1 MYLFFCLITFGHNS
15 VSALQKLIY
24 WLFQKYDYRFFCL
37 FVFDRYFKYLAT
49 CAFYM
54 LAHKREILYIR
65 IDSYDDLKV
74 LNEQTLQKSSFLY

>member
-15 VSALQKLIY
+15 VSAPLEVDLLAFSKVWLQI
-24 WLFQKYDYRFFCL
+24 FCL

-49 CAFYM
+49 CALYM

-74 LNEQTLQKSSFLY
+74 LNE

>member
-1 MYLFFCLITFGHNS
+1 MYLFFCLITFGHNG
-15 VSALQKLIY
+15 VSAPLEVDLLAFSKVWLQI
-24 WLFQKYDYRFFCL
+24 FCL

-74 LNEQTLQKSSFLY
+74 LNE